1 MSADDIIQVYGA
13 VELAERAV
21 PYRIGL
27 IALATDHTSER
38 DFARICDPNR
48 VGVYVNRVFNE
59 NPTTPEN
66 LRRMEPRLRAAAA
79 EILPDE
85 DLDAIYYGC
94 TSASVVIGDVA
105 VEAAIHAAKPGV
117 PVITPSGAACAGRQA
132 LGLRRISILTPYLP
146 ETSAP
151 FIAYFQSRG
160 FEVLNL
166 TCLGMEDDRDMAR
179 VKPSA
184 IAAAARETAA
194 PEAEALFISCTALRA
209 AEVAG
214 EIEAAIGRPV
224 VTSNQAGAWLSLRR
238 DGFGDAIGGDGRLLT
253 LPAPQTLRPA
263 ASA

>member
-117 PVITPSGAACAGRQA
+117 PVITPSGAACAGLQA
-132 LGLRRISILTPYLP
+132 LGVRRISILTPYLP

-166 TCLGMEDDRDMAR
+166 TCLGM
-179 VKPSA
+179 
-184 IAAAARETAA
+184 
-194 PEAEALFISCTALRA
+194 
-209 AEVAG
+209 
-214 EIEAAIGRPV
+214 
-224 VTSNQAGAWLSLRR
+224 
-238 DGFGDAIGGDGRLLT
+238 
-253 LPAPQTLRPA
+253 
-263 ASA
+263 